1 MGDNHRVLLE
11 QSSGAF
17 FSGYISAGWE
27 VIQMEMDLQYFAEEP
42 AEPTKESEKLEFTH
56 EELEAKINSEYD
68 RRMQKQQAK
77 FDEQLK
83 QAREEGLTEG
93 QKRAKMSAKEKEDEA
108 QKEREAAL
116 SKREAEL
123 NKRELTANT
132 VDLLSQKNLPK
143 DLAESLVE
151 LGDADKISE
160 VVETLQ
166 KSTEQKVNEQVKERM
181 RQDPPAN
188 GSSTLDSEDDP
199 FKQIINSYT
208 K

>member
-1 MGDNHRVLLE
+1 M
-11 QSSGAF
+11 
-17 FSGYISAGWE
+17 
-27 VIQMEMDLQYFAEEP
+27 AEEETQ
-42 AEPTKESEKLEFTH
+42 ATETETLSLTQ

-77 FDEQLK
+77 WEEQLV
-83 QAREEGLTEG
+83 QAKEDAKNEGLTEG
-93 QKRAKMSAKEKEDEA
+93 QKRAKMTAKEQADQA
-108 QKEREAAL
+108 QKEREEAL

-132 VDLLSQKNLPK
+132 VDLLSQKGLPK

-166 KSTEQKVNEQVKERM
+166 KSTEQQVNEQVKERM
-181 RQDPPAN
+181 RQDAPTN
-188 GSSTLDSEDDP
+188 SSSTLNSTDDP
-199 FKQIINSYT
+199 FEKIMNSYN

>member
-1 MGDNHRVLLE
+1 
-11 QSSGAF
+11 
-17 FSGYISAGWE
+17 
-27 VIQMEMDLQYFAEEP
+27 MEMNLQYFAEDTSEQTNDP
-42 AEPTKESEKLEFTH
+42 EKLEFTQ
-56 EELEAKINSEYD
+56 EELDAKINSEYD

-83 QAREEGLTEG
+83 QAKEEGLTEG
-93 QKRAKMSAKEKEDEA
+93 QKRAKMTAKEQADQE
-108 QKEREAAL
+108 QKEREEAL

-132 VDLLSQKNLPK
+132 VDLLSQKDLPK

-199 FKQIINSYT
+199 FKQIINSY
-208 K
+208 KK

>member
-1 MGDNHRVLLE
+1 MKMN
-11 QSSGAF
+11 
-17 FSGYISAGWE
+17 
-27 VIQMEMDLQYFAEEP
+27 LQYFAEPEP
-42 AEPTKESEKLEFTH
+42 ADPQQEPEKLELTQ
-56 EELEAKINSEYD
+56 EELDAKINSEYD
-68 RRMQKQQAK
+68 RRLAKQQAK
-77 FDEQLK
+77 WDEQLK
-83 QAREEGLTEG
+83 RATEDAKNNGLAEG
-93 QKRAKMSAKEKEDEA
+93 QKRAKMSAKEKADEE
-108 QKEREAAL
+108 QKQREEAL

-151 LGDADKISE
+151 LGDADKIGE

>member
-1 MGDNHRVLLE
+1 
-11 QSSGAF
+11 
-17 FSGYISAGWE
+17 
-27 VIQMEMDLQYFAEEP
+27 MEMNLQYFAEPEP
-42 AEPTKESEKLEFTH
+42 ADPQQEPEKLELTQ
-56 EELEAKINSEYD
+56 EELDAKINSEYD
-68 RRMQKQQAK
+68 RRFAKQQAK

-83 QAREEGLTEG
+83 QAREDAKNEGLTEG
-93 QKRAKMSAKEKEDEA
+93 QKRAKMTAKEQADQA
-108 QKEREAAL
+108 QKEREEAL

-132 VDLLSQKNLPK
+132 VDLLSQKDLPK